1 MTDLNS
7 LTTFIYASVLDGS
20 GGAADASAEA
30 IAGWTDSSEGTLW
43 VHIDINDEPSRQW
56 LMASSGLDQPTVDA
70 LLDFETRPRS
80 FATDDGLLVVLRGLN
95 TNPGEDPEDMVSIR
109 VWLEG
114 NRVIS
119 LRRRRLLSVTDIR
132 EAIGR
137 GDGPTSSGAFLAM
150 LVGHLADRIGNFV
163 DDIEDRVAIA
173 EDTMLSLS
181 QTEFRQSI
189 AALRRQIASVRR
201 FLAPQRE
208 ALDRLHRIPTPLF
221 SSLEAHELRDE
232 ADRITRY
239 IEDIDLARE
248 RTVVLREEFLG
259 QMAQEQNSRMYV
271 LSIVTAVF
279 LPMTFVTGLLG
290 MNVGGLPG
298 LDNPKGFLGAVGVM
312 VSATVVLLTIFRLK
326 KWL

>member
-1 MTDLNS
+1 MDSNHAIPDFLYKS
-7 LTTFIYASVLDGS
+7 ILDDK
-20 GGAADASAEA
+20 GGARDANPRDIAE
-30 IAGWTDSSEGTLW
+30 WNTESRGTLW
-43 VHIDINDEPSRQW
+43 IHIDINDEASRQW
-56 LMASSGLDQPTVDA
+56 LAESSGVDKPTVDS

-80 FATDDGLLVVLRGLN
+80 FSTPDGLMVVLRGLN

-109 VWLEG
+109 VWLER
-114 NRVIS
+114 NRIIS
-119 LRRRRLLSVTDIR
+119 LRRRKLLSVTDIR
-132 EAIGR
+132 DAIAS
-137 GDGPTSSGAFLAM
+137 GDGPESSGAFLAM
-150 LVGHLADRIGNFV
+150 LVGRLADRIGNFV
-163 DDIEDRVAIA
+163 DDIENRVATL
-173 EDTMLSLS
+173 EENMLEMS
-181 QTEFRQSI
+181 QTEFRQLI

-201 FLAPQRE
+201 FLTPQRE
-208 ALDRLHRIPTPLF
+208 ALDRLYRIPTTLLSPI
-221 SSLEAHELRDE
+221 EAQELRDE

-298 LDNPKGFLGAVGVM
+298 LENPRGFLGALGVM
-312 VSATVVLLTIFRLK
+312 VTATVVLVTIFKLK